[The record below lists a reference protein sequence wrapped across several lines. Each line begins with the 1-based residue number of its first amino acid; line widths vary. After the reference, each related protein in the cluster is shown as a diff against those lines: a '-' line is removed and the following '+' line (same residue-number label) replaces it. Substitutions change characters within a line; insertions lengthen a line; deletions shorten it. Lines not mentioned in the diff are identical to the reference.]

1 MPFFRLRTPPSGP
14 ALPDACSGVWS
25 TYLALDRSQWLDP
38 AEIERQQLEQ
48 ARSLLAHCNAHVPY
62 YREMFRAAGIVPHA
76 VHTMDDFRRIPLLSR
91 RTYQE
96 HFASF
101 VAEKLPPG
109 TLATGDRHTS
119 GSSGTPIQVF
129 QTNVSDLWWCALFL
143 RDLEW
148 CNIDA
153 TGTLAVIRSSGRR
166 GEALTRAL
174 AGVSMPNW
182 QSWLQPLIETGVCH
196 GMDISQDQR
205 RQLQWLRGLSPTY
218 LLTYPS
224 NLEMLAGLLA
234 DEGPIPSLKAIQAI
248 SETLSEEAQAAIE
261 AAFGVPVKNTY
272 SCIEAGY
279 LASPCT
285 AGQGL
290 HVHAENVLLEVL
302 DDAGRPCGPGQAGR
316 VFLTCQ
322 RNLRTPLI
330 RYEVGDMATL
340 GQDPSGPER
349 CRCGRGLPLLAR
361 VQGKVSPYFRLPD
374 GQRKSSTPLS
384 LRLRKV
390 GGHWQHQ
397 VVQKAVDHVV
407 VRLAVNSTWTE
418 NHAEQV
424 RQQLREFFE
433 TPVRIDLETHDRL
446 PMPASGISIGTSSGV
461 SMLS

>member
-1 MPFFRLRTPPSGP
+1 MPFFHLRSLAGQ
-14 ALPDACSGVWS
+14 ALPDAYCQVWS
-25 TYLALDRSQWLDP
+25 AYLSLDRSQWLDP
-38 AEIERQQLEQ
+38 PEIERQQLEQ
-48 ARSLLAHCNAHVPY
+48 ARSLLAHCYAHVPY
-62 YREMFRAAGIVPHA
+62 YRKLFPAAGIVPDA

-96 HFASF
+96 QLASF
-101 VAEKLPPG
+101 VAEQLPPG
-109 TLATGDRHTS
+109 TVATGAVHTS
-119 GSSGTPIQVF
+119 GSSGTPLQVF
-129 QTNVSDLWWCALFL
+129 QTNVGDLWWHGLYL

-148 CNIDA
+148 CNIDP
-153 TGTLAVIRSSGRR
+153 TGTLAVIRSTGRG
-166 GEALTRAL
+166 GEALARAL
-174 AGVSMPNW
+174 AGVSVPYW
-182 QSWLQPLIETGVCH
+182 QPWLQPLIETGVCH

-218 LLTYPS
+218 LFSYPS
-224 NLEMLAGLLA
+224 NLEMLARLLG
-234 DEGPIPSLKAIQAI
+234 DVGPIPSLKAIQAI
-248 SETLSEEAQAAIE
+248 SETLSEETQAAIE

-302 DDAGRPCGPGQAGR
+302 DDAGRPCAPGQAGR
-316 VFLTCQ
+316 VFLTCLHNP
-322 RNLRTPLI
+322 RAPLI

-340 GQDPSGPER
+340 GPGPSGER

-361 VQGKVSPYFRLPD
+361 VQGKVSPFFRLPD
-374 GQRKSSTPLS
+374 GRRKNSTPLS
-384 LRLRKV
+384 RLVRKV

-397 VVQKAVDHVV
+397 VVQKAVDHLV

-424 RQQLREFFE
+424 RQQVRDFFE
-433 TPVRIDLETHDRL
+433 APVRIDLEIHDRL
-446 PMPASGISIGTSSGV
+446 PMPPGGKFQCMV
-461 SMLS
+461 VELKP